1 MLTKEEVR
9 DVYRKRAENY
19 DFTVQLYRLLGFRMD
34 AYREQAIESLHLKA
48 GDTVVDIACG
58 TGANFPL
65 LQEKVGQGGKIVGVD
80 FTDAMLAKARER
92 VEKQQWRNVELVWS
106 DAASYPFPETVDGV
120 ISTFAIIYVPE
131 FDQVIRNGSRSLA
144 AGGRFVVLDFKLPSG
159 RISHLA
165 PFGLFVTRPW
175 GLSMEMASRHP
186 WESIH
191 KQLKHMRLT
200 ELYGGFVFLAVGEQE
215 ERPSGVS

>member
-9 DVYRKRAENY
+9 NIYRKRAENY

-34 AYREQAIESLHLKA
+34 SYREQAIESLHLNA
-48 GDTVVDIACG
+48 GDTIVDIACG

-80 FTDAMLAKARER
+80 FTDAMLAKARQR
-92 VEKQQWRNVELVWS
+92 VEKQQWRNVELVRS
-106 DAASYPFPETVDGV
+106 DAAAYRFPDKVDGV

-144 AGGRFVVLDFKLPSG
+144 ARGRFVVLDFKLPNG

-165 PFGLFVTRPW
+165 PFSLFVTRPW
-175 GLSMEMASRHP
+175 GLSMGMASRHP
-186 WESIH
+186 WESIDKH
-191 KQLKHMRLT
+191 LKHMRLT
-200 ELYGGFVFLAVGEQE
+200 ELYGGFVFLAVGERE
-215 ERPSGVS
+215 EWPSGVS